1 MTFGC
6 EVDTLTLS
14 KEQKVLA
21 EARAKEAGVS
31 DRVRVHLLDYR
42 HLPADWESRF
52 DAFVAIEM
60 LEHVVRIGIL
70 LNRTSSFPLCV
81 PFFGAA
87 ARTEDEKR
95 RSSTDTD

>member
-14 KEQKVLA
+14 KEQKALA

-42 HLPADWESRF
+42 RLPQEWKGQF

-60 LEHVVRIGIL
+60 LEHVVSISVF
-70 LNRTSSFPLCV
+70 LNRTFSFLRPVPSS
-81 PFFGAA
+81 GAA
-87 ARTEDEKR
+87 GEGGK
-95 RSSTDTD
+95 